1 MENGTPLMR
10 DYLSFDETSNSLGL
24 NDRILSF
31 SAPKGAKI
39 IRDFIVLIKATVP
52 ADSDG

>member
-10 DYLSFDETSNSLGL
+10 DYLTFDETSNQLGL

-31 SAPKGAKI
+31 STSMGAKI
-39 IRDFIVLIKATVP
+39 RDFTVLIKATVP